1 MARVLGENFEP
12 YVVSQIDVRQSALG
26 DTLRTPQNTLVFN
39 ANKPWLRMASS
50 VNVSE
55 NKARELG
62 VPNLSQGALAR
73 EYILAGGVIND
84 VGSQARGVISDFST
98 DRETSL
104 RVAYGNTFNQD
115 FGLTPPPGL
124 TGISVTAL
132 NNGALR
138 KATIKATCFTPDQ
151 FQLIDALYLRVG
163 MTVLVEW
170 GHSTYYDNDGF
181 YVTKKEF
188 STGAFDGFIEGTV
201 DQFSILK
208 LIETDRKQ
216 ASGNYDG
223 MFGKVTNYQYTY
235 NQGTYEISIEVYSM
249 GDVMESLKVNT
260 AINIQ
265 ASSANT
271 SGSAEDSPLLIS
283 DKDSSRLN
291 SHLFYWKSELDKKPL
306 VQDDSAGGS
315 YAYVDQVPASAN
327 DKLKTNRE
335 LAKIQ
340 FITRDVENARQKSA
354 EYYVKLGPLLRFI
367 NNELLLYNKD
377 TTKPLI
383 RVFDTVDY
391 NTSLMFTLREQFS
404 SDPTICVVPFFDR
417 PNSRSRLD
425 KVLGTQFRATDT
437 SIGGSVQ
444 SVYAARIQ
452 HIHVNMNFI
461 AKVLK
466 ESADKD
472 GKVSLYT
479 LLNKLVAGLNK
490 ALGSINQLEVSYD
503 ADENIAIIVDKTRVP
518 GYKSPD
524 KPNLAVFAINGV
536 NVQSGFGSFVRSLSF
551 QSQLTKDLST
561 MMATSAQA
569 GGNVTGE
576 DGTFFATIN
585 RGLTDR
591 VIPEKVDASDASGKV
606 SSDTE
611 QTPEQKFSGYTNTLQ
626 ASLNAMYNLLK
637 INRGT
642 LENIQSIQ
650 KDYLKYIRGN
660 STKNG
665 SIEAQGFIPL
675 SMGLEFHGLGGVK
688 LFQQFSV
695 TQEILPPYYTGQ
707 LSFIVKGI
715 NHNVDNE
722 KWVTTLETLAIASEK
737 GERTP
742 AEELKE
748 RTPPKKPQGEQGE
761 GNSQALRANEDL
773 KAIFRSAGY
782 QDGTPEFELGVTIG
796 TKEGW
801 NGKANGGVGT
811 RSFRNNN
818 PGNVDYD
825 SGLKDIDA
833 GVKLENNP
841 YSGGD
846 RFAHFTTAELGAKAL
861 VEKKIK
867 RWAVGKMPVTSGN
880 TKLIAAAK
888 GGEEYKKG
896 TKPTIAQ
903 FFYTYAP
910 PNENNTEGYIS
921 LVVTSLKDKFPDKD
935 ISRITVVNSLL
946 S

>member
-1 MARVLGENFEP
+1 MARVLGENFDS

-26 DTLRTPQNTLVFN
+26 DTVRSAQNTLVFN

-55 NKARELG
+55 AKAKELG
-62 VPNLSQGALAR
+62 LSTLTQGALAR
-73 EYILAGGVIND
+73 EFVLAGGVIND
-84 VGSQARGVISDFST
+84 TGALTSGVISDFST
-98 DRETSL
+98 DKIDSL
-104 RVAYGNTFNQD
+104 RVSYGHTFNAN
-115 FGLTPPPGL
+115 FGLTPPPGI
-124 TGISVTAL
+124 TSISVTAL

-138 KATIKATCFTPDQ
+138 KATVKVTCFTPDQ
-151 FQLIDALYLRVG
+151 FAIIDALYLRIG
-163 MTVLVEW
+163 MTTLIEW
-170 GHSTYYDNDGF
+170 GHSTYYDNQSF

-201 DQFSILK
+201 DQFSILS
-208 LIETDRKQ
+208 LIEKDREN
-216 ASGNYDG
+216 AAGNYDG
-223 MFGKVTNYQYTY
+223 MFGKITNYQWTY
-235 NQGTYEISIEVYSM
+235 NQGTYEISIEIYSM

-260 AINIQ
+260 AMNI
-265 ASSANT
+265 SIPSANT
-271 SGSAEDSPLLIS
+271 SGSAADQPLLIS
-283 DKDSSRLN
+283 EKDASRLN
-291 SHLFYWKSELDKKPL
+291 SHLYYWKSELDKSPL
-306 VQDDSAGGS
+306 VSVDSSGGE
-315 YAYVDQVPASAN
+315 YAYIDQTPASSNA
-327 DKLKTNRE
+327 KLKTDRE
-335 LAKIQ
+335 LVKIQ
-340 FITRDVENARQKSA
+340 FITRDVDNNRQRNA

-367 NNELLLYNKD
+367 NNELLLYNKS

-383 RVFDTVDY
+383 RVFDTTDY
-391 NTSLMFTLREQFS
+391 NNSLMFTLREQFS
-404 SDPTICVVPFFDR
+404 SDPTICIVPFYDR
-417 PNSRSRLD
+417 PNQFSRLEEIT
-425 KVLGTQFRATDT
+425 GTQFRATDVAG
-437 SIGGSVQ
+437 I
-444 SVYAARIQ
+444 YAARIQ
-452 HIHVNMNFI
+452 HIHINLNFV
-461 AKVLK
+461 AKVLR

-479 LLNKLVAGLNK
+479 FMNKIVAGVNK
-490 ALGSINQLEVSYD
+490 SLGSINNLEVSYD
-503 ADENIAIIVDKTRVP
+503 ADENLATIVDKTRVP
-518 GYKSPD
+518 GYKSA
-524 KPNLAVFAINGV
+524 KNPNLAIFAINGV
-536 NVQSGFGSFVRSLSF
+536 NVQSGFGSFVRNLSL

-591 VIPEKVDASDASGKV
+591 VIPERVDATDASGKV

-611 QTPEQKFSGYTNTLQ
+611 QTPEEKFSGYTK
-626 ASLNAMYNLLK
+626 SLAGSMNAVYNLLK
-637 INRGT
+637 INKGT
-642 LENIQSIQ
+642 LATLQSIQ

-660 STKNG
+660 STKKG

-675 SMGLEFHGLGGVK
+675 NMGIEIHGLGGVK

-715 NHNVDNE
+715 NHTVDNE

-737 GERTP
+737 GQRQP

-748 RTPPKKPQGEQGE
+748 RAAPKKEQREQGE
-761 GNSQALRANEDL
+761 GNPQALKANENL
-773 KAIFRSAGY
+773 KVIFRNAGY

-801 NGKANGGVGT
+801 NAKANDGVGS
-811 RSFRNNN
+811 RSYRNNN
-818 PGNVDYD
+818 PGNIDYD
-825 SGLKDIDA
+825 RGLKEIDP
-833 GVKLENNP
+833 GVKLEKNP
-841 YSGGD
+841 FKGGN

-867 RWAVGKMPVTSGN
+867 KWAVGKMPVTSGN
-880 TKLIAAAK
+880 TKLIADAN
-888 GGEEYKKG
+888 GGEKYKKG

-921 LVVTSLKDKFPDKD
+921 AVVTSLKDKFPNK
-935 ISRITVVNSLL
+935 SITRNTIVNSLL